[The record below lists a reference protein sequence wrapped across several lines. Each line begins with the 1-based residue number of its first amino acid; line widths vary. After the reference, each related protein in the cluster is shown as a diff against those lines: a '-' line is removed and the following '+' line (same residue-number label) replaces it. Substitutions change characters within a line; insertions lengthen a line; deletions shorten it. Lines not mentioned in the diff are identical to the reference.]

1 MKAIVQDVY
10 GSADVLELRDID
22 KPVIGDRDVLVR
34 VRAAG
39 VDPNV
44 WHLMSGLPYLVRVM
58 GFGLRRPKQQVRGW
72 DVAGTVEA
80 VGGQVTGFKP
90 GDEVF
95 GACDGSFAE
104 YARAAEDKVVA
115 KPATVSSE
123 QAAALPTSAVTAV
136 QALRDKGRLA
146 AGQHVLVIGA
156 AGGVGTFAVQIAA
169 AMGAKVTGV
178 CSTAKMDLV
187 RSIGADD
194 VIDYTSEDFTDGTR
208 RFDLIL
214 DIAGNRPLA
223 ALRRALTPAGT
234 LVIVGGEGRRAVAG
248 GHAAQYR
255 GGSADAVGETA
266 AGRPVRE
273 GERRR
278 PGVRARAGGNRQGDP
293 GHRPHVPAGRGA
305 RGRPLSAARPDP
317 RRQGGHHRLVNMRG
331 IADGRRATSR
341 LPATERI
348 SAGAGP

>member
-1 MKAIVQDVY
+1 VKAIVQDVY
-10 GSADVLELRDID
+10 GSADVLQLRDID
-22 KPVIGDRDVLVR
+22 KPVIGEHDVLVR

-39 VDPNV
+39 VDPSV
-44 WHLMSGLPYLVRVM
+44 WHLMSGLPYLVRAM
-58 GFGLRRPKQQVRGW
+58 GFGLRRPKQQVLGR

-80 VGGQVTGFKP
+80 VGGQVTRVKP

-95 GACDGSFAE
+95 GSCAGAFAE

-115 KPATVSSE
+115 KPTNVSFE

-178 CSTAKMDLV
+178 CSSTKMDLV
-187 RSIGADD
+187 RSIGTDD
-194 VIDYTSEDFTDGTR
+194 VIDYTIDDFTDGTR

-214 DIAGNRPLA
+214 DTAGNRPLA

-234 LVIVGGEGRRAVAG
+234 LVIVGGEGGGPWLAGMQRNIGAGLLTPLVKQRLVGLFAKANAADLEYVRELVEAGKVTPVIDRTFRLAEAPDAVRYLQQG
-248 GHAAQYR
+248 ETR
-255 GGSADAVGETA
+255 GGKVVIT
-266 AGRPVRE
+266 V
-273 GERRR
+273 
-278 PGVRARAGGNRQGDP
+278 
-293 GHRPHVPAGRGA
+293 
-305 RGRPLSAARPDP
+305 
-317 RRQGGHHRLVNMRG
+317 
-331 IADGRRATSR
+331 
-341 LPATERI
+341 
-348 SAGAGP
+348 

>member
-39 VDPNV
+39 VDPSV
-44 WHLMSGLPYLVRVM
+44 WHLMSGLPYLVRAM
-58 GFGLRRPKQQVRGW
+58 GFGLRRPKQRVRGW
-72 DVAGTVEA
+72 DLAGTVEA
-80 VGGQVTGFKP
+80 VGGQVTRFKP

-95 GACDGSFAE
+95 GTCDGSFAE

-115 KPATVSSE
+115 RPATVSFE

-156 AGGVGTFAVQIAA
+156 AGGVGTFSVQIAA

-178 CSTAKMDLV
+178 CSTTKMDLV
-187 RSIGADD
+187 RSIGADE
-194 VIDYTSEDFTDGTR
+194 VIDYTTDDFTDGTR

-214 DIAGNRPLA
+214 DTAGNRPLA

-234 LVIVGGEGRRAVAG
+234 LVMVGGE
-248 GHAAQYR
+248 R
-255 GGSADAVGETA
+255 GGPWLAGMQRNIGASLLTPLVKQRLVGLFAKASGADLQYVRELVEASKVTPVIDRTFRLADAPEAIRYLQHGQT
-266 AGRPVRE
+266 R
-273 GERRR
+273 
-278 PGVRARAGGNRQGDP
+278 GGK
-293 GHRPHVPAGRGA
+293 V
-305 RGRPLSAARPDP
+305 
-317 RRQGGHHRLVNMRG
+317 V
-331 IADGRRATSR
+331 ITV
-341 LPATERI
+341 
-348 SAGAGP
+348 

>member
-1 MKAIVQDVY
+1 VKAIVQDVY

-22 KPVIGDRDVLVR
+22 RPVIGDRDVLVR
-34 VRAAG
+34 ARAAG
-39 VDPNV
+39 LDPSV

-80 VGGQVTGFKP
+80 VGGQVTRFKP

-95 GACDGSFAE
+95 GTCDGSFAE

-115 KPATVSSE
+115 KPANISFE

-178 CSTAKMDLV
+178 CSSTKMDLV
-187 RSIGADD
+187 RSIGTDD
-194 VIDYTSEDFTDGTR
+194 VIDYTIDDFTDGRR

-214 DIAGNRPLA
+214 DTAGNRPLA

-234 LVIVGGEGRRAVAG
+234 LVIVGGEGGGPWLAGMQRNFGAGLLTPLVKQRLVGLFAKANAADLEYVRELVEAGKVTPVIDRTFRLAEAPDAVRYLQQG
-248 GHAAQYR
+248 ETR
-255 GGSADAVGETA
+255 GGKVVIT
-266 AGRPVRE
+266 V
-273 GERRR
+273 
-278 PGVRARAGGNRQGDP
+278 
-293 GHRPHVPAGRGA
+293 
-305 RGRPLSAARPDP
+305 
-317 RRQGGHHRLVNMRG
+317 
-331 IADGRRATSR
+331 
-341 LPATERI
+341 
-348 SAGAGP
+348 

>member
-1 MKAIVQDVY
+1 VKAIVQDVY

-22 KPVIGDRDVLVR
+22 RPVIGDRDVLVR
-34 VRAAG
+34 ARAAG
-39 VDPNV
+39 LDPSV

-80 VGGQVTGFKP
+80 VGGQVTRFKP

-95 GACDGSFAE
+95 GTCDGSFAE

-115 KPATVSSE
+115 KPANISFE

-178 CSTAKMDLV
+178 CSSTKMDLV
-187 RSIGADD
+187 RSIGTDD
-194 VIDYTSEDFTDGTR
+194 VIDYTIDDFTDGRR

-214 DIAGNRPLA
+214 DTAGNRPLA

-234 LVIVGGEGRRAVAG
+234 LVIVGGEGGGPWLAGMQRNIGAGLLTPLVKQRLVGLFAKANAADLEYVRELVEAGKVTPVIDRTFRLAEAPDAVRYLQQG
-248 GHAAQYR
+248 ETR
-255 GGSADAVGETA
+255 GGKVVIT
-266 AGRPVRE
+266 V
-273 GERRR
+273 
-278 PGVRARAGGNRQGDP
+278 
-293 GHRPHVPAGRGA
+293 
-305 RGRPLSAARPDP
+305 
-317 RRQGGHHRLVNMRG
+317 
-331 IADGRRATSR
+331 
-341 LPATERI
+341 
-348 SAGAGP
+348 

>member
-10 GSADVLELRDID
+10 GSVDVLDLRDID

-39 VDPNV
+39 VDPSV

-58 GFGLRRPKQQVRGW
+58 GVGLRRPKQQVRGW

-80 VGGQVTGFKP
+80 VGGQVTRFKP
-90 GDEVF
+90 ADVVF
-95 GACDGSFAE
+95 GTCDGAFAE
-104 YARAAEDKVVA
+104 YARAAEEKVVA
-115 KPATVSSE
+115 KPATVSFE

-194 VIDYTSEDFTDGTR
+194 VIDYTSEDFADGTR
-208 RFDLIL
+208 RYDLVL
-214 DIAGNRPLA
+214 DTAGNRPLA

-234 LVIVGGEGRRAVAG
+234 LVIVGGEGGGPWLAGLQRNVGAGLLTPLAKQRLVGLFAKANGADLEYVRELVEAGKVTPVIDRMFRLAEAPEAVRYLQHG
-248 GHAAQYR
+248 QTR
-255 GGSADAVGETA
+255 GGKVVIAV
-266 AGRPVRE
+266 
-273 GERRR
+273 
-278 PGVRARAGGNRQGDP
+278 
-293 GHRPHVPAGRGA
+293 
-305 RGRPLSAARPDP
+305 S
-317 RRQGGHHRLVNMRG
+317 
-331 IADGRRATSR
+331 
-341 LPATERI
+341 
-348 SAGAGP
+348 

>member
-22 KPVIGDRDVLVR
+22 KPVIGDRDILVR

-39 VDPNV
+39 LDPSV

-80 VGGQVTGFKP
+80 VGGQVTRFNP

-95 GACDGSFAE
+95 GSCDGSFAE
-104 YARAAEDKVVA
+104 YARAVEDKVVA
-115 KPATVSSE
+115 KPATVSFE

-146 AGQHVLVIGA
+146 TGQHVLVIGA

-178 CSTAKMDLV
+178 CSTTKMDLV

-194 VIDYTSEDFTDGTR
+194 VIDYTGDDFTDGTR

-214 DIAGNRPLA
+214 DTAGNRPLA

-234 LVIVGGEGRRAVAG
+234 LVIVGGEGGGPWLAGLQRNIGAGLLTPLVKQRLVGLFARASRADLQYVRELVEAG
-248 GHAAQYR
+248 KVTPVIDRTFRLTEAPEAVRYLQHGRTR
-255 GGSADAVGETA
+255 GGKVVIT
-266 AGRPVRE
+266 V
-273 GERRR
+273 
-278 PGVRARAGGNRQGDP
+278 
-293 GHRPHVPAGRGA
+293 
-305 RGRPLSAARPDP
+305 
-317 RRQGGHHRLVNMRG
+317 
-331 IADGRRATSR
+331 
-341 LPATERI
+341 
-348 SAGAGP
+348 